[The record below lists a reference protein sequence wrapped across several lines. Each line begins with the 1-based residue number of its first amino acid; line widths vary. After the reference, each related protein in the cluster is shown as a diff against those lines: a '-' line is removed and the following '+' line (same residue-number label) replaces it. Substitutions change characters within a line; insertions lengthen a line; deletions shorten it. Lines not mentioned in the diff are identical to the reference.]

1 MGGEISHDSFGF
13 LENGDLQDGNKN
25 FTFVTSYVPTGGPHP
40 SRDFGYLMISGGGST
55 ALSSY
60 KFYPDFTKNYR
71 QITYV
76 KTLSRDSDGDLC
88 GGHIGLS
95 HYDKNN
101 NRIDRRNCGGY
112 ANTTLSRDLN
122 AGDSYA
128 YVTSNAGWSTSATY
142 YFRHLCLYPASHPD
156 YSTPH
161 EYTRIGY
168 GSHNIYYSPDG
179 PQATDAGDYKL
190 TLVQSDNTTAT
201 TFPSI
206 GYSTP
211 AGTPVMNGR
220 AGSTYVYHNYLRDYP
235 EEWTPITSYNNG
247 GSNSNLITG
256 FGHDGLSSPAYS
268 VWRYGTVYAKF
279 LILRNYTYRTG
290 PNDST
295 FGIANLFLG
304 VEAGDKDYRNIV

>member
-25 FTFVTSYVPTGGPHP
+25 FTFVTSYESSGGPHP
-40 SRDFGYLMISGGGST
+40 NRDFGYLMISGGGNT

-76 KTLSRDSDGDLC
+76 KTLSRDSDGNLC

-128 YVTSNAGWSTSATY
+128 YVT
-142 YFRHLCLYPASHPD
+142 
-156 YSTPH
+156 
-161 EYTRIGY
+161 
-168 GSHNIYYSPDG
+168 
-179 PQATDAGDYKL
+179 
-190 TLVQSDNTTAT
+190 
-201 TFPSI
+201 
-206 GYSTP
+206 
-211 AGTPVMNGR
+211 
-220 AGSTYVYHNYLRDYP
+220 
-235 EEWTPITSYNNG
+235 
-247 GSNSNLITG
+247 
-256 FGHDGLSSPAYS
+256 
-268 VWRYGTVYAKF
+268 
-279 LILRNYTYRTG
+279 
-290 PNDST
+290 
-295 FGIANLFLG
+295 
-304 VEAGDKDYRNIV
+304 